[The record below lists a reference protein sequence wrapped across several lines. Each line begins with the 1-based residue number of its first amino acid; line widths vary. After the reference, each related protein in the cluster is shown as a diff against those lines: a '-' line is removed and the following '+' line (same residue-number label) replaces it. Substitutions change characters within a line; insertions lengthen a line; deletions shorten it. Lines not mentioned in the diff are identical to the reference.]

1 MVNIK
6 SKNQARRAV
15 REAQT
20 RANQAR
26 VQRERQNVEDTAVLL
41 LAQGRLGGITD
52 WEAERI
58 EQIRAEGQRRRC
70 EHQKKA
76 AEAIVRLQ
84 QRGESLQA
92 IAELAQTSVAEL
104 RALLKSAAQQAP
116 SAAVVAVE
124 SPGALGGGGAP
135 SSDVGAGA

>member
-6 SKNQARRAV
+6 SKSQARRAV

-26 VQRERQNVEDTAVLL
+26 VQRERQNVEDTEVLL

-58 EQIRAEGQRRRC
+58 EQIHAEGQRRRG

-92 IAELAQTSVAEL
+92 IAELAQTSIAEL

-116 SAAVVAVE
+116 SAAVVVE

>member
-6 SKNQARRAV
+6 SKSQARRAV

-92 IAELAQTSVAEL
+92 IAESLFISKNTVKTTTSALYRKLGVNSRQAAVDLAQ
-104 RALLKSAAQQAP
+104 K
-116 SAAVVAVE
+116 
-124 SPGALGGGGAP
+124 
-135 SSDVGAGA
+135 AGIV

>member
-6 SKNQARRAV
+6 SKSQARRAV

-41 LAQGRLGGITD
+41 LAQGRLGGIAD

-76 AEAIVRLQ
+76 AEAIARLQ

-92 IAELAQTSVAEL
+92 IAELAQTSIAEL

-116 SAAVVAVE
+116 SAAVVPVV